1 MPKTK
6 LKTRKTVVKRFR
18 KTGTGK
24 LMRESTGLNHLMR
37 KKTAS
42 NTRDLLRGSELF
54 KGDLK
59 RMKRMLGK
67 GLA

>member
-1 MPKTK
+1 MTK
-6 LKTRKTVVKRFR
+6 NKIKTRKTVVKRFR
-18 KTGTGK
+18 VTGTGK

-42 NTRDLLRGSELF
+42 NKRDLTRGAQLF

>member
-1 MPKTK
+1 MPKK
-6 LKTRKTVVKRFR
+6 KIKTRKTVVKRFR
-18 KTGTGK
+18 LTGTGK
-24 LMRESTGLNHLMR
+24 LMRECTGLNHLMR

-42 NTRDLLRGSELF
+42 NRRDLMRGTELF

-67 GLA
+67 GLK